1 MAKKKN
7 TLMGNMPSKEV
18 LAEGR
23 QIVAEFMEY
32 LADNK
37 LFLIFDPDDYK
48 LRLGP
53 DGLTYAEDGVQPK
66 GKIPYTKEEDEAWDD
81 NYSLGVEWGEFDP
94 DNFDDDVE
102 ED

>member
-7 TLMGNMPSKEV
+7 TLMSKMPSKEV

-23 QIVAEFMEY
+23 QIVAELMDY
-32 LADNK
+32 LGKNK

-53 DGLTYAEDGVQPK
+53 EGLTHVEDGVQPK
-66 GKIPYTKEEDEAWDD
+66 GKIPYTQEENEVWDD
-81 NYSLGVEWGEFDP
+81 NYSLDIEWSEFDP
-94 DNFDDDVE
+94 AILSDDE
-102 ED
+102 EE

>member
-7 TLMGNMPSKEV
+7 TLMGKMPSKEV

-23 QIVAEFMEY
+23 QIVSELMDY
-32 LADNK
+32 LAKNK
-37 LFLIFDPDDYK
+37 LYLMFDPDDYK

-53 DGLTYAEDGVQPK
+53 EGLTYVEDGVQPK
-66 GKIPYTKEEDEAWDD
+66 GKIPYTQEENEVWDD
-81 NYSLGVEWGEFDP
+81 NYSLDIEWSEFDP
-94 DNFDDDVE
+94 DVLSDDE